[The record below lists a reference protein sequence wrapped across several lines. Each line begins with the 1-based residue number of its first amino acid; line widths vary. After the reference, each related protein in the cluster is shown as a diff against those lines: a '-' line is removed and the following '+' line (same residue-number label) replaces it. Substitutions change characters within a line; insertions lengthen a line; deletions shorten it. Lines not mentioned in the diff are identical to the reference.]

1 MLNNFC
7 KKEEIPRIFS
17 STKNRFYVYF
27 TEKPD
32 IREKAFDFW
41 YTSPYIY
48 IYERRK
54 SGSDRE
60 PRKGRKGKQELAH
73 LRRMHRVRPTPWIR
87 FPPFVERLTA
97 ATGPA
102 CYYLIFIHSAHCF
115 WITGCPPLHSSSLIF
130 TRGRPSVIYFGTE
143 IRFANHR
150 ATYCASRRK
159 ADFIV
164 IFTFTS
170 RALCLGAMCQ
180 CTDASLVHTIFFF
193 HQ

>member
-1 MLNNFC
+1 MHKNILHRGRESIRRSPRIYSG
-7 KKEEIPRIFS
+7 KKRSTSDTPHIHIQQKEERKRS
-17 STKNRFYVYF
+17 S
-27 TEKPD
+27 
-32 IREKAFDFW
+32 
-41 YTSPYIY
+41 
-48 IYERRK
+48 
-54 SGSDRE
+54 E
-60 PRKGRKGKQELAH
+60 PWKGREGKQELVH
-73 LRRMHRVRPTPWIR
+73 LRRCIECVQHPG
-87 FPPFVERLTA
+87 FASSPFVERNAAAAA

-150 ATYCASRRK
+150 AAHCAPRGK

-170 RALCLGAMCQ
+170 RATPSRQRQCIGAF
-180 CTDASLVHTIFFF
+180 ARTIFF
-193 HQ
+193 QRGSARKS